1 MTDSEREVPGLP
13 TTLQQPVLR
22 SRRCPRTVKRHDRK
36 QLQRTC
42 TQHDV
47 EHRHK
52 EMHYDK
58 QQEYKNTFSYQ
69 KPTKQIIALHAS
81 ATSLCAT
88 SKMKQQL
95 RVNTTLSLF
104 LFLTKGSRKRK
115 DRRFIMAI
123 AAKKSGFKWLVS

>member
-47 EHRHK
+47 EHRHE

-69 KPTKQIIALHAS
+69 KPTKQTHRTARQCNFVVCRIKNETAVTCEHNSVTVLVSHKRK
-81 ATSLCAT
+81 
-88 SKMKQQL
+88 SKAK
-95 RVNTTLSLF
+95 RPAF
-104 LFLTKGSRKRK
+104 HHGHSRKEER
-115 DRRFIMAI
+115 
-123 AAKKSGFKWLVS
+123 V